1 MKVLFDTCV
10 IVDILGKSDH
20 WFDSYCAYDVALL
33 RGFSPCLSV
42 SSTTDVCYLLHSR
55 GLATKH
61 DALEL
66 TERTLDLFELIDN
79 LGGRLQK
86 GMRQRNERLR
96 RRPHRR
102 QRISFGSGPDRDERY
117 ERLSG
122 FPCHRHVAPR
132 VRSGVQAERHRLLH
146 DLTRPSAKGVLDGS
160 GREGD
165 STGTT
170 GFVIVSHE
178 ASIFKASFR

>member
-79 LGGRLQK
+79 LGGDCRRACASGMKDYEDALIAASAYRSEVDLIVTRDTK
-86 GMRQRNERLR
+86 GFQDSPVTAMSPQE
-96 RRPHRR
+96 
-102 QRISFGSGPDRDERY
+102 F
-117 ERLSG
+117 
-122 FPCHRHVAPR
+122 
-132 VRSGVQAERHRLLH
+132 VRAYK
-146 DLTRPSAKGVLDGS
+146 PSDI
-160 GREGD
+160 D
-165 STGTT
+165 YST
-170 GFVIVSHE
+170 I
-178 ASIFKASFR
+178 